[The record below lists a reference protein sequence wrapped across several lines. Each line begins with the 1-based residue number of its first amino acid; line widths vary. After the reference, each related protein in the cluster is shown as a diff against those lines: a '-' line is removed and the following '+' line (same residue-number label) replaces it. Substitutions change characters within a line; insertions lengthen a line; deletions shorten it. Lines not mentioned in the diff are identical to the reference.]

1 MNIQK
6 YLSEKKAVVDA
17 FLQQAIQNISQAPAL
32 LRESMQY
39 SLSAGGKR
47 IRPILALAAAESLGG
62 SAEAALP
69 IACAL
74 EFIHTF
80 SLIHDDLPAMD
91 NDDLR
96 RGKPTN
102 HKVYGEGKAILSGDG
117 LFSQAFSLLSSSK
130 AASQID
136 PKILLEI
143 IYDIAEASGPEGM
156 IGGQVYDLEA
166 EGKTLDWKALEKV
179 HHYKTGR
186 LITVSVTSGAKAAL
200 ASASELEA
208 LKQYG
213 EKIGLAFQIADD
225 ILNVEGN
232 EIEMG
237 KKTGSDDKK
246 LKATTPK
253 ILGLEASKQ
262 MAQALVEKAIALLQT
277 FDLRAE
283 PLRHIARY
291 IVSRNN

>member
-6 YLSEKKAVVDA
+6 YLSDKKTFVDA
-17 FLQQAIQNISQAPAL
+17 GLQKAIQNISQAPTL

-39 SLSAGGKR
+39 SLDAGGKR
-47 IRPILALAAAESLGG
+47 IRPILVLAAAEAVGG
-62 SAEAALP
+62 SAEAVLP

-102 HKVYGEGKAILSGDG
+102 HKIYGEGKAILSGDG
-117 LFSQAFSLLSSSK
+117 LFSQAFSLLSCRETASK
-130 AASQID
+130 ID

-143 IYDIAEASGPEGM
+143 ICDIAEASGPEGM
-156 IGGQVYDLEA
+156 VGGQVYDLEA
-166 EGKTLDWKALEKV
+166 EGKTLDPKALEKV

-200 ASASELEA
+200 ASASELEV

-213 EKIGLAFQIADD
+213 EKIGLAFQIVDD

-237 KKTGSDDKK
+237 KKAGSDNQKF
-246 LKATTPK
+246 KATYPK
-253 ILGLEASKQ
+253 ILGLEASKE
-262 MAQALVEKAIALLQT
+262 MAQTLVEKAVALLQA
-277 FDLRAE
+277 FDPCAE
-283 PLRHIARY
+283 PLCHIARY